1 MKRKTSIA
9 TKSNSLG
16 SRQKPVKTVNS
27 TSLNKK
33 DFVKKL
39 LKDNSHI
46 IWPREMKIVKSLFTI
61 FPDEIFWNSLD
72 LGFKLNSLCWLLSDD
87 GRKLLNKEYKKF
99 KLNLPVKKEYEIREN
114 NIAFESKI
122 EYDEKPLNLREFLNL
137 WQKKH

>member
-1 MKRKTSIA
+1 MSQP
-9 TKSNSLG
+9 KS
-16 SRQKPVKTVNS
+16 VKSVPS
-27 TSLNKK
+27 TNLNKK

-39 LKDNSHI
+39 LKDNAHV
-46 IWPREMKIVKSLFTI
+46 IWPREMKIVKSLLTI
-61 FPDEIFWNSLD
+61 FPDEFFWGSLD

-99 KLNLPVKKEYEIREN
+99 KLELPEQKNYQIKEN

-137 WQKKH
+137 WQKKR

>member
-1 MKRKTSIA
+1 
-9 TKSNSLG
+9 
-16 SRQKPVKTVNS
+16 
-27 TSLNKK
+27 
-33 DFVKKL
+33 
-39 LKDNSHI
+39 
-46 IWPREMKIVKSLFTI
+46 MKIVKSLFTI
-61 FPDEIFWNSLD
+61 FPDQVFWNSLN

-99 KLNLPVKKEYEIREN
+99 KLNLPKQKNYEIKKN